1 MPKVPINHSLAE
13 HYFDR
18 WDDAV
23 CCGIKKTGGVAL
35 AVKGL
40 MDIGGGYGHI

>member
-1 MPKVPINHSLAE
+1 MLKAPINPFTAE

-23 CCGIKKTGGVAL
+23 CCGITENGGVAL

-40 MDIGGGYGHI
+40 MDIGGGYGPH